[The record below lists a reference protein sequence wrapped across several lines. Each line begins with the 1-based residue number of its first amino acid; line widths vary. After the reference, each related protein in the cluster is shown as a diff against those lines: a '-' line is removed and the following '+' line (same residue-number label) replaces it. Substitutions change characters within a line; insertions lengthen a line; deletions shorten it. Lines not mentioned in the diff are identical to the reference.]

1 MNTKVD
7 TFIKGLADLM
17 SWHDD
22 DWASDWK
29 FKEELAILL
38 DSTFTENKDITK
50 DLDWVYETVYDAIGT
65 ALGDIENDAK
75 HSIREYVRNIQ
86 AGFCEDGLDH
96 KVLLEYPVEPTALSL
111 QLDVDTPTST
121 KIDCK

>member
-7 TFIKGLADLM
+7 TFIKGLSDPM
-17 SWHDD
+17 SWHGE
-22 DWASDWK
+22 DWASDRK
-29 FKEELAILL
+29 FKEELAVLL

-50 DLDWVYETVYDAIGT
+50 DLDWIYETVYDAIGT

>member
-1 MNTKVD
+1 MNIKVD

-22 DWASDWK
+22 DWASDRK
-29 FKEELAILL
+29 FKEELAVLL

-50 DLDWVYETVYDAIGT
+50 DLDWIYETVYDAIGT